1 MAIRTV
7 DADFIVPA
15 HIPAGLVVDFD
26 YLRDPE
32 LAVDPQAAYARLA
45 GTSPLLWSGRNGGHW
60 IATRHQVIQDV
71 FIAHETFSN
80 FPRMIPNTASLA
92 KPQPFSDL
100 DPPDNLKY
108 RRALQVAL
116 SPKAIDAFKLQAR
129 ATMIELVEVVQPRGG
144 CDFAG
149 EIAMLLP
156 TSILMRWLDL
166 PMKDLGLLV
175 ELTDRAIAGTDPED
189 RKAAKLAT
197 RDYVDAI
204 VAARRETPGDDFIS
218 VLANVRIGER
228 IATHEE
234 ARAMTQNLIGG
245 GLDTVRNMMSFI
257 ALFLARSADHR
268 RQLVDEPELIP
279 AAVEE
284 LLRYF
289 AIPNMGRSVT
299 RDAEFHGVALRKGD
313 MMLLPLSLA
322 GRDEAVYAD
331 AHHVDFRRERLRH
344 LAFGTGAHLCPGIYL
359 ARAELVIFL
368 EEWLKRIPDFGLAP
382 GAAPVTRGGNIL
394 AVKTLPLTWPAH

>member
-1 MAIRTV
+1 
-7 DADFIVPA
+7 
-15 HIPAGLVVDFD
+15 
-26 YLRDPE
+26 
-32 LAVDPQAAYARLA
+32 
-45 GTSPLLWSGRNGGHW
+45 
-60 IATRHQVIQDV
+60 
-71 FIAHETFSN
+71 
-80 FPRMIPNTASLA
+80 
-92 KPQPFSDL
+92 
-100 DPPDNLKY
+100 
-108 RRALQVAL
+108 
-116 SPKAIDAFKLQAR
+116 
-129 ATMIELVEVVQPRGG
+129 
-144 CDFAG
+144 
-149 EIAMLLP
+149 MLLP

-175 ELTDRAIAGTDPED
+175 ALTDRAIAGTDPED

-204 VAARRETPGDDFIS
+204 VAERRVTPGDDFIS
-218 VLANVRIGER
+218 VLANARIGER

-257 ALFLARSADHR
+257 ALFLARSPDHC
-268 RQLVDEPELIP
+268 RQLVDEPDLIP

-284 LLRYF
+284 MLRYF
-289 AIPNMGRSVT
+289 ALPNMGRCVT
-299 RDAEFHGVALRKGD
+299 RDAEFHGVRLRKGD

-368 EEWLKRIPDFGLAP
+368 EEWLKRIPVFGLAP
-382 GAAPVTRGGNIL
+382 GATPVTRGGNIL